1 MKSTFITI
9 SGETPEPQNHILFF
23 IPSMRLSFDP
33 TSAAQITADAI
44 SVSQLNNQI
53 KQILENAPL
62 LRQVSV
68 RGEISNFRRQHG
80 SGHCYFSLK
89 DETAQIRCCLWK
101 FQVPRV
107 KFLPADCDRV
117 IVRGKV
123 DFYARGGEI
132 SFIVDAVEFAGQGAL
147 WEAFARLKEKLAKE
161 GLFDPER
168 KKPLPP
174 FPRRIGVITSASGA
188 VWHDII
194 HILERRWPM
203 ITAVRI
209 PAVVQ
214 GSEAPRS
221 LQRALNAAR
230 NLPDLDVLIIAR
242 GGGSAEDLWCF
253 NDEALARQVA
263 DFPLPVISA
272 VGHETDFTILDFVAD
287 HRAPTPS
294 AAAEMATPDR
304 IEISQHLSGLR
315 ARLTR
320 QSTTHLARAREELER
335 LQQRAKLAHP
345 AARIHREREKLER
358 LNAMLKSTFE
368 HRIKSELQ
376 QLANLRGRLTALN
389 PTRVLERGYAL
400 VRDQNGQLITS
411 AASGAQQKVLS
422 VIFHDGEIHAEVK
435 E

>member
-1 MKSTFITI
+1 
-9 SGETPEPQNHILFF
+9 
-23 IPSMRLSFDP
+23 MRLSFDP
-33 TSAAQITADAI
+33 TSRIENATDAL
-44 SVSQLNNQI
+44 SVTQLNQQI
-53 KQILENAPL
+53 KHVLENVPS
-62 LRQVSV
+62 LRQISV

-107 KFLPADCDRV
+107 KFLPADGDRV

-161 GLFDPER
+161 GLFDPAR
-168 KKPLPP
+168 KKPLPS

-188 VWHDII
+188 VWHDIT
-194 HILERRWPM
+194 HVLERRWPM
-203 ITAVRI
+203 IIAIRI
-209 PAVVQ
+209 PAVMQ

-221 LQRALNAAR
+221 LQNALRKAAD
-230 NLPDLDVLIIAR
+230 LPDLDVLIIAR

-253 NDEALARQVA
+253 NDEMLARHVA

-294 AAAEMATPDR
+294 AAAEMATPDK
-304 IEISQHLSGLR
+304 IEISQQLIGLQ
-315 ARLTR
+315 ARLKR
-320 QSTTHLARAREELER
+320 QSAAHLLRAREELQR
-335 LQQRAKLAHP
+335 LQQRAGLAHP
-345 AARIHREREKLER
+345 ATRIHRERKNLEH

-368 HRIKSELQ
+368 HRLKIELQ
-376 QLANLRGRLTALN
+376 QLSNLRGRLTALN

-400 VRDQNGQLITS
+400 VRDENGKLITS
-411 AASGAQQKVLS
+411 AASGAPEKVLS
-422 VIFHDGEIHAEVK
+422 VIFHDGEIRAKVQE
-435 E
+435 

>member
-1 MKSTFITI
+1 
-9 SGETPEPQNHILFF
+9 
-23 IPSMRLSFDP
+23 MRLSFDQ
-33 TSAAQITADAI
+33 TSHQQSTSDAI
-44 SVSQLNNQI
+44 SVSQLNQHI
-53 KQILENAPL
+53 KEVLEAMPQ

-68 RGEISNFRRQHG
+68 RGEVSNFRRQHG

-101 FQVPRV
+101 FQIPRV
-107 KFLPADCDRV
+107 KFLPSDGDRV

-123 DFYARGGEI
+123 DFYAKGGEI

-147 WEAFARLKEKLAKE
+147 WEAFLRLKEKLAKE
-161 GLFDPER
+161 GLFDAER

-188 VWHDII
+188 VWHDIT
-194 HILERRWPM
+194 HVLERRWPM

-221 LQRALNAAR
+221 LQNALRQAAQ
-230 NLPDLDVLIIAR
+230 LPDLDVLIIAR

-253 NDEALARQVA
+253 NDETLARQVA

-304 IEISQHLSGLR
+304 IEVSQHVNGLR
-315 ARLTR
+315 VRLTR
-320 QSTTHLARAREELER
+320 QSAMHISRARDDLQR

-345 AARIHREREKLER
+345 AARIHREREKLEH
-358 LNAMLKSTFE
+358 LNSRLKSTFE
-368 HRIKSELQ
+368 HRLKTELQ
-376 QLANLRGRLTALN
+376 QLAGLRGRLSALN

-400 VRDQNGQLITS
+400 VRGEDGHLITN

-422 VIFHDGEIHAEVK
+422 VVFHDGDVQADVRHN
-435 E
+435 

>member
-1 MKSTFITI
+1 
-9 SGETPEPQNHILFF
+9 
-23 IPSMRLSFDP
+23 MRLSFDQTP
-33 TSAAQITADAI
+33 STQTTTDAI
-44 SVSQLNNQI
+44 SVGELNTQI
-53 KQILENAPL
+53 KQVLESAPH
-62 LRQVSV
+62 LRQISV

-107 KFLPADCDRV
+107 KFLPADGDRV
-117 IVRGKV
+117 VVRGKV
-123 DFYARGGEI
+123 DFYAKGGEI
-132 SFIVDAVEFAGQGAL
+132 SFIVEAVEFAGQGAL
-147 WEAFARLKEKLAKE
+147 WEAFARLKIKLEKE
-161 GLFDPER
+161 GLFDAER
-168 KKPLPP
+168 KKPLPI
-174 FPRRIGVITSASGA
+174 FPQRIGVITSASGA
-188 VWHDII
+188 VWHDIT
-194 HILERRWPM
+194 HVLERRWPM
-203 ITAVRI
+203 VAAVLI

-221 LQRALNAAR
+221 LQNALRQAAS
-230 NLPDLDVLIIAR
+230 LPNLDVLIIAR

-294 AAAEMATPDR
+294 AAAEMATPNR

-315 ARLTR
+315 VRLIR
-320 QSTTHLARAREELER
+320 QSSMGISRAREDLQR

-345 AARIHREREKLER
+345 AARIEREREKLEQ
-358 LNAMLKSTFE
+358 LNNRLKSTLV
-368 HRIKSELQ
+368 HRVKSEIQ
-376 QLANLRGRLTALN
+376 QLANLRGRLAALN

-400 VRDQNGQLITS
+400 VRDNNGHLVTS
-411 AASGAQQKVLS
+411 AALAAQQKVLS
-422 VIFHDGEIHAEVK
+422 VIFHDGEVQADVRES
-435 E
+435 